1 MVQLVVSDFD
11 KLVHLTDN
19 LDIANIDYQL
29 CADVFD
35 YGIETPYLV
44 VDGVPLDYKRSIKY
58 IEEHKT
64 GENC

>member
-29 CADVFD
+29 CVDVYD
-35 YGIETPYLV
+35 YGIETPYLI
-44 VDGVPLDYKRSIKY
+44 VDGVPLDYKRAIKY
-58 IEEHKT
+58 LEECKN
-64 GENC
+64 G